1 MAPPYRNENF
11 SSGSARRPFPSRND
25 RDGRM
30 YDDRSRSRSPGKR
43 LPARTSMVSLGISP
57 ETPLSHDKVPHVF
70 EFELANKDRARS
82 PPGRLAADTR
92 LEYPRDRESGQGYRS
107 NDRDDYRR
115 RDPRSSPHRG
125 RNTYKD
131 RDREGYRSGSGNR
144 SRSRQSNM
152 VQVSREIMMEG
163 LPVNITENDISAE
176 LSAFRA
182 DGLEDIRVIRDRQT
196 KVSRQIGFLRF
207 SSIDASRAFF
217 ERNQPSIFL
226 YGPNEKSTKVRIT
239 YTREREDRARA
250 KGASDWNCRKC
261 LVLNFS
267 TRSHC
272 FKCGTPR
279 PTDMDPIGPPGVSA
293 LKIANDGDNDVAPEN
308 QPSQFLLIRGLE
320 ASVTEEIL
328 AKGVSKLYRPSG
340 NTDSAPDNQKKG
352 SKVASTT
359 GDSNLGAREGSLRRV
374 LLVRDRETNASW
386 RYGFAEF
393 AGINDA
399 QAAMTRLKSFEKFT
413 ISSKPVLV
421 TYIHGGVFVPVMN
434 PSSGPSHFTF
444 SPSNNPSLQ
453 LMYWDDGAYV
463 TELILSTPEDDA
475 AANKTISNHGDAH
488 SKGTKDSDK
497 GKKRKADTSASAN
510 AKKLAMP
517 TQLKFWSDRQ
527 AELHGT
533 NRDAAGNPAESS
545 SSATAVT
552 ETADT
557 PAPSFADF
565 KKSCCFLCM
574 QYLKDAEQLEY
585 HERESDIHREN
596 LKDLFLRQRGVCW
609 MMIYGVIPVH
619 SPNYEGSTDEHREK
633 LEREYSLPP
642 TPRSFA
648 DLKRNWCLLCFSK
661 FDTAAELL
669 THDRMSEHHR
679 KELTKEDE
687 VKWGLEQLK
696 KAGIAQAAPEYRDRA
711 KERRKAFGDD
721 SNVRQRPSEP
731 EEEDET
737 PAQTTS
743 IGATLLSKMGW
754 SEGSGLGAQ
763 GTGVTAPIPTEI
775 YAQGVGLGA
784 QGSRLGEATEEAGRN
799 TRGRYDEFLAKTKDA
814 ARQRYEEMD
823 RS

>member
-1 MAPPYRNENF
+1 MAPPYRNDNF
-11 SSGSARRPFPSRND
+11 PSGPTRRPFPSRSD

-30 YDDRSRSRSPGKR
+30 YDDRSRSRSP
-43 LPARTSMVSLGISP
+43 
-57 ETPLSHDKVPHVF
+57 
-70 EFELANKDRARS
+70 DRARS
-82 PPGRLAADTR
+82 PSGRLAADSR
-92 LEYPRDRESGQGYRS
+92 LEYSRDREYGQGYRS

-115 RDPRSSPHRG
+115 RNSRSSPHRG

-131 RDREGYRSGSGNR
+131 RDREGYRSESGNR
-144 SRSRQSNM
+144 SQSGQSNV
-152 VQVSREIMMEG
+152 VQVSRELMMEG
-163 LPVNITENDISAE
+163 LPVNMTESDISSE
-176 LSAFRA
+176 LSAIRA
-182 DGLEDIRVIRDRQT
+182 EGLEDIRVIRDRQT
-196 KVSRQIGFLRF
+196 KVSRQIGYLRF
-207 SSIDASRAFF
+207 SSIDASRAFY

-226 YGPNEKSTKVRIT
+226 YGPNEKSTKVRIA
-239 YTREREDRARA
+239 YSREREDRTRA

-261 LVLNFS
+261 FVLNFS

-279 PTDMDPIGPPGVSA
+279 PTDMDPIGHPGVPA

-320 ASVTEEIL
+320 ASVTEELL

-340 NTDSAPDNQKKG
+340 NNESVPDNQKKG

-434 PSSGPSHFTF
+434 PSSGPSYYTFT
-444 SPSNNPSLQ
+444 PSNNPSLQ
-453 LMYWDDGAYV
+453 LMYWDDAAYV
-463 TELILSTPEDDA
+463 TELVLSTPEDDA
-475 AANKTISNHGDAH
+475 AAHMPTSNHGDAQ

-497 GKKRKADTSASAN
+497 GKKRKADATTTAH

-533 NRDAAGNPAESS
+533 EKDTAGNPPESS
-545 SSATAVT
+545 SSVVAATKT
-552 ETADT
+552 DDPT
-557 PAPSFADF
+557 APSFADF
-565 KKSCCFLCM
+565 KKICCFLCM
-574 QYLKDAEQLEY
+574 QYLKDEEHLKY

-609 MMIYGVIPVH
+609 MMTYGVIPLH
-619 SPNYEGSTDEHREK
+619 SPNYEGSKDEYRDK
-633 LEREYSLPP
+633 LEADYSIPP

-648 DLKRNWCLLCFSK
+648 DLKRNWCLLCFQQ
-661 FDTAAELL
+661 FDTAVEVLI
-669 THDRMSEHHR
+669 HDRMSDYHR
-679 KELTKEDE
+679 EELTKEDAIE
-687 VKWGLEQLK
+687 WGLEQLK
-696 KAGIAQAAPEYRDRA
+696 MAGIAQAPPEYRDRA
-711 KERRKAFGDD
+711 KERRKAFGD
-721 SNVRQRPSEP
+721 NFNARQRAPEP

-737 PAQTTS
+737 PAQTSS

-784 QGSRLGEATEEAGRN
+784 QGGRLGEATEEAGRN
-799 TRGRYDEFLAKTKDA
+799 TRGRYDEFLEKTKDA

>member
-1 MAPPYRNENF
+1 MAPPYRNDKF
-11 SSGSARRPFPSRND
+11 PSGSARRPFPSRND

-43 LPARTSMVSLGISP
+43 LPA
-57 ETPLSHDKVPHVF
+57 H
-70 EFELANKDRARS
+70 RARS
-82 PPGRLAADTR
+82 PPGRLAADSR

-115 RDPRSSPHRG
+115 RDSRSSPHRG

-182 DGLEDIRVIRDRQT
+182 DGLEDVRVIRDRQT

-207 SSIDASRAFF
+207 SSIDASRTFF

-279 PTDMDPIGPPGVSA
+279 PNMDPIGPPGVSA

-320 ASVTEEIL
+320 ASVTEELL

-340 NTDSAPDNQKKG
+340 NNDSAPDNQKKG

-399 QAAMTRLKSFEKFT
+399 QAAMTRLKSFDKFT
-413 ISSKPVLV
+413 ISSKAVLV

-434 PSSGPSHFTF
+434 PSSGPNYYTF

-463 TELILSTPEDDA
+463 TELMLSTPEDDA
-475 AANKTISNHGDAH
+475 AANKTISNHGDAQ

-497 GKKRKADTSASAN
+497 GKKEKSRCHRH
-510 AKKLAMP
+510 
-517 TQLKFWSDRQ
+517 DRQ

-545 SSATAVT
+545 SSATAT
-552 ETADT
+552 IETTDP

-565 KKSCCFLCM
+565 KKICCFLCM

-619 SPNYEGSTDEHREK
+619 SPNYEGSTDEYRDK

-642 TPRSFA
+642 TSRSFA
-648 DLKRNWCLLCFSK
+648 DLNRNWCLLCFSK

-696 KAGIAQAAPEYRDRA
+696 KAGIAQATPEYRDRA
-711 KERRKAFGDD
+711 KERRKAFGGD
-721 SNVRQRPSEP
+721 SNARQRPSEP

-737 PAQTTS
+737 PVQTTS

>member
-1 MAPPYRNENF
+1 MAPPYRNDNF
-11 SSGSARRPFPSRND
+11 PSGSARRPFPSRND

-30 YDDRSRSRSPGKR
+30 YDDRSRSRSP
-43 LPARTSMVSLGISP
+43 
-57 ETPLSHDKVPHVF
+57 
-70 EFELANKDRARS
+70 DRARS
-82 PPGRLAADTR
+82 PPGRLAADSR
-92 LEYPRDRESGQGYRS
+92 LEYSRDREYGQGYRS

-115 RDPRSSPHRG
+115 RNSRSSPHRG

-131 RDREGYRSGSGNR
+131 RDREGYRSESGNR
-144 SRSRQSNM
+144 SQSRQSNV
-152 VQVSREIMMEG
+152 VQVSRELMMEG
-163 LPVNITENDISAE
+163 LPVNMTENDISAE
-176 LSAFRA
+176 LSAIRA
-182 DGLEDIRVIRDRQT
+182 DGLEDVRVIRDRQT
-196 KVSRQIGFLRF
+196 KVSRQIGYLRF
-207 SSIDASRAFF
+207 SSIDASRAFY

-226 YGPNEKSTKVRIT
+226 YGPNEKSTKVRIS
-239 YTREREDRARA
+239 YSREREDRARA

-261 LVLNFS
+261 FILNFS

-279 PTDMDPIGPPGVSA
+279 PNMDPIGHPGVSA
-293 LKIANDGDNDVAPEN
+293 LKVANDGDNDVAPEN

-320 ASVTEEIL
+320 ASVTEELL

-340 NTDSAPDNQKKG
+340 NIESAPDNQKKG

-374 LLVRDRETNASW
+374 LLIRDRETNASW

-393 AGINDA
+393 AGITDA

-434 PSSGPSHFTF
+434 PSSGPSYYTFT
-444 SPSNNPSLQ
+444 PSNNPSLQ
-453 LMYWDDGAYV
+453 LMYWDDAAYV
-463 TELILSTPEDDA
+463 TELVLSTPEDDA
-475 AANKTISNHGDAH
+475 AAHMPASNNGDAQ

-497 GKKRKADTSASAN
+497 GKKRKADATTTAH

-517 TQLKFWSDRQ
+517 SQLKFWSDRQ

-533 NRDAAGNPAESS
+533 EKDTAGNPPESS
-545 SSATAVT
+545 SSVITANKT
-552 ETADT
+552 DDPT
-557 PAPSFADF
+557 APSFADF
-565 KKSCCFLCM
+565 KKICCFLCM
-574 QYLKDAEQLEY
+574 QYLKDEEHLKV
-585 HERESDIHREN
+585 HERESDIHRKN

-609 MMIYGVIPVH
+609 MMTYGVIPLH
-619 SPNYEGSTDEHREK
+619 SPNYEGSKDEYRDK
-633 LEREYSLPP
+633 LEGDYSIPP

-648 DLKRNWCLLCFSK
+648 DLKRNWCLLCFQK
-661 FDTAAELL
+661 FDTAVEVLI
-669 THDRMSEHHR
+669 HDRMSEYHR
-679 KELTKEDE
+679 EELTKEDAVE
-687 VKWGLEQLK
+687 WGLEQLK
-696 KAGIAQAAPEYRDRA
+696 LAGIAQAPPEYRDRA
-711 KERRKAFGDD
+711 KERRKVFGD
-721 SNVRQRPSEP
+721 NFNARQRAPEP

-784 QGSRLGEATEEAGRN
+784 QGGRLGEATEEAGRN
-799 TRGRYDEFLAKTKDA
+799 TRGRYDEFLEKTKDA